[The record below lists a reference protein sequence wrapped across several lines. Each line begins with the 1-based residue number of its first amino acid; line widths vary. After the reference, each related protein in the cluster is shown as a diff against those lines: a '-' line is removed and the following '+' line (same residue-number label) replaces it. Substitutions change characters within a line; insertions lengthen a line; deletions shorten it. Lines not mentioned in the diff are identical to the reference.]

1 MSPASLVYGLHA
13 VRALLTGAR
22 ARVLRVWLQQGRQDA
37 RMAEISAL
45 AAAAGIPVATRPA
58 TELDRVTGDAAH
70 QGVVA
75 EIEPTAALD
84 EDALVELVRVAGR
97 GALLLVLDGVQDPH
111 NLGAC
116 LRTAEAAGV
125 TAVVA
130 PRDRAAG
137 LTATVRKV
145 AAGAAETMPFAQVT
159 NLARTLRELKA
170 LGVWIV
176 GTDGDGDRGL
186 FETDLTGPLAVV
198 MGAEG
203 AGMRRLT
210 RETCDFVLRLPMQG
224 AVESLNVSVA
234 TGVVLYEALRQ
245 RAGRP

>member
-1 MSPASLVYGLHA
+1 MSGASLVYGVHA
-13 VRALLTGAR
+13 VRALLVGAR

-37 RMAEISAL
+37 RVAEVIAL
-45 AAAAGIPVATRPA
+45 ATAAGIRVATRSA
-58 TELDRVTGDAAH
+58 AELDRMTGEAVH

-75 EIEPTAALD
+75 EIEAAATLD
-84 EDALVELVRVAGR
+84 EDALIDLARLAGPA
-97 GALLLVLDGVQDPH
+97 ALLLVLDGVQDPH

-159 NLARTLRELKA
+159 NLARTLRDLKA

-176 GTDGDGDRGL
+176 GTDGEGDRDL
-186 FETDLTGPLAVV
+186 YQADLTGPLAVV

-203 AGMRRLT
+203 TGMRRLT
-210 RETCDFVLRLPMQG
+210 RETCDFVLRLPMRG

-245 RAGRP
+245 RAR